1 MGSNLLAVTMGAL
14 NGKIVVT
21 EDQIDIFSKTSGME
35 KSKVRDHC
43 QEFLKLHPKGRM
55 NKMEFIKFI
64 KMALKNTRKIEMKM
78 MAEHIFRMYD
88 SNQDGFVTFIEF
100 MVVYHIMLNGNA
112 KENLGKIFLIFDV
125 NNDGVITMQEM
136 SILVRHISLMI
147 EDEVEQSSDVAKEAF
162 KEMDKDA
169 NGEVT
174 QEEFVSAVL
183 DQEKIS
189 KFLTLKVIDMFI

>member
-1 MGSNLLAVTMGAL
+1 
-14 NGKIVVT
+14 
-21 EDQIDIFSKTSGME
+21 
-35 KSKVRDHC
+35 
-43 QEFLKLHPKGRM
+43 M
-55 NKMEFIKFI
+55 NKTEFIKFL

-88 SNQDGFVTFIEF
+88 FNQDGFVTFIEF

-147 EDEVEQSSDVAKEAF
+147 EDEVKQSSDVAKKAF

-189 KFLTLKVIDMFI
+189 KFLTLKVIEIFI